1 VSEERREETPGT
13 QFAEPTQP
21 EQPRPQRGGR
31 PPAPPRAAAV
41 VLAGGRADDRF
52 RAATGVENRALAP
65 IAGKPMVNWVL
76 DAVSA
81 AERVD
86 RVVLVGAEGLADTP
100 GARQRVRGGSDLVE
114 TIERGIN
121 ACPGARHVLLVSA
134 DVPALTR
141 DGVDAFVQDAIAAAA
156 DIVYPI
162 IPRAAIESRFPGSQR
177 TYLRL
182 TDGVFTGG
190 NLFLVRPEPLL
201 RQRDVIR
208 RAYAARKKP
217 LRLAAMLGWGILLR
231 LLLRRLSLVDA
242 EAAVSRLLGLR
253 ARALVTEHAE
263 LGADVDRA
271 SDLEGMT
278 RHLEASTR
286 PPRAAEPTIE

>member
-1 VSEERREETPGT
+1 
-13 QFAEPTQP
+13 
-21 EQPRPQRGGR
+21 
-31 PPAPPRAAAV
+31 V
-41 VLAGGRADDRF
+41 VLAGGRAEERF

-65 IAGKPMVNWVL
+65 VAGRPMVNWVL
-76 DAVSA
+76 DGLSA
-81 AERVD
+81 AATVD

-100 GARQRVRGGSDLVE
+100 GARQRLRGGSDLVE
-114 TIERGIN
+114 TMERGLG
-121 ACPGARHVLLVSA
+121 ACPGAAHVLLVSA
-134 DVPALTR
+134 DVPALTAE
-141 DGVDAFVQDAIAAAA
+141 GVDAFVRDGIAADA

-162 IPRAAIESRFPGSQR
+162 VPQRAMEATFPGSKR

-201 RQRDVIR
+201 RQREVIR
-208 RAYAARKKP
+208 RAYAARKQP
-217 LRLAAMLGWGILLR
+217 LRLAALLGWGVLLR

-263 LGADVDRA
+263 LGADLDRA
-271 SDLEGMT
+271 EDLEGMT
-278 RHLEASTR
+278 RHLQR
-286 PPRAAEPTIE
+286 R